1 MILSKN
7 WTLCLMACC
16 VSLLIQGMFVDL
28 MIGIQIIYLFVF
40 FAMMNILW
48 QIKTIDN
55 NLHKQQ
61 KENT

>member
-1 MILSKN
+1 
-7 WTLCLMACC
+7 
-16 VSLLIQGMFVDL
+16 MFVDL

-55 NLHKQQ
+55 NLPKQQ